1 MKKLSAP
8 LILASN
14 SPRRKQILSE
24 LGFEFSTIVKEIN
37 EDFPSEILPTNV
49 PEFLAHKKA
58 QAYEKESETHIVLTS
73 DTVVIIDNQILGK
86 PYSHHEAT
94 QMLKKL
100 SGNKHT
106 VITGVCLAHKN
117 EYITFSDAVDV
128 YFSPLTDSEIDY
140 YINKSKPFDK
150 AGAYGIQEWIGMA
163 GIEKIVGSFY
173 TVMGLPAH
181 LVYKHLVTKFGV

>member
-1 MKKLSAP
+1 MKKLLAP

-14 SPRRKQILSE
+14 SPRRKQILTD
-24 LGFEFSTIVKEIN
+24 LGFEFTTLVKEIN
-37 EDFPSEILPTNV
+37 EDFPAEMLPTNV

-58 QAYEKESETHIVLTS
+58 LAYQKEAETNIILTS

-106 VITGVCLAHKN
+106 VITGVCLSYKN
-117 EYITFSDAVDV
+117 KYITFSDSVDV
-128 YFSPLTDSEIDY
+128 FFTSLTDSEIDDY
-140 YINKSKPFDK
+140 VNLFKPFDK
-150 AGAYGIQEWIGMA
+150 AGAYGIQEWIGMI

-181 LVYKHLVTKFGV
+181 QVYKHLITKF

>member
-37 EDFPSEILPTNV
+37 EDFPTEILPTNV
-49 PEFLAHKKA
+49 PEYLAHKKA
-58 QAYEKESETHIVLTS
+58 KAYQKESETHIVLTS

-86 PYSHHEAT
+86 PYSHHEAI

-128 YFSPLTDSEIDY
+128 YFSHLTDSEIDY